1 VEYFLVR
8 LKGIERR
15 RKWENIVLMNNE
27 HVSRVNIVNDYQAWL
42 SKSKIPQIN

>member
-1 VEYFLVR
+1 VEYFLLR
-8 LKGIERR
+8 LIELNEG
-15 RKWENIVLMNNE
+15 KEKKYCLMNNE